1 MFKKHTLSDNKR
13 TIAIPEKEEIK
24 ARWFT
29 NIGREVG
36 KCSTVCTIPSLSL
49 IQSDSKNDV
58 KIEIECDNSLQS
70 VSETKN
76 CNDFASAKNLTDI
89 ANRFDE
95 NIECSGISNAENT
108 KNNEVTETST
118 LKSFQNVKI
127 EIECDN
133 SLQSVSE
140 TKNCNNFAS
149 EKNRTDTAN
158 RFDENIE
165 IVVSSNDSE
174 CSGISNA
181 ENTKNNEV
189 TETST
194 LKRTADEPVKGA
206 KSFCNPQYVRDLQRE
221 NFTSD
226 KSWKVVNKFVHK
238 SRKQK
243 KILYLK
249 VNRLRKKIEILQAII
264 GKQLLASN
272 Y

>member
-1 MFKKHTLSDNKR
+1 MVKFCCICELQSGMIEYISFHR
-13 TIAIPEKEEIK
+13 IPEKEEIK

-118 LKSFQNVKI
+118 LK
-127 EIECDN
+127 
-133 SLQSVSE
+133 
-140 TKNCNNFAS
+140 
-149 EKNRTDTAN
+149 
-158 RFDENIE
+158 
-165 IVVSSNDSE
+165 
-174 CSGISNA
+174 
-181 ENTKNNEV
+181 
-189 TETST
+189 
-194 LKRTADEPVKGA
+194 RTADEPVKGA